1 MNKLNQKK
9 VALVTGGTGGI
20 GSAITKKLVKKN
32 YHVLVT
38 HRNKPNDFLSS
49 WLDSNMLSPEE
60 ITFVDFDITHNNN
73 TLSNLLTKFEIDVLV
88 NNAGITKDAKFLKM
102 SFEDWNAVIQTNLIA
117 LFNTTQLVAEQMVS
131 RKKGSII
138 NISSINGLK
147 GQYGQTNY
155 SASKAGVIG
164 FTKALAQELAS
175 SGVLVNAIAPG
186 YTLTPMV
193 KKLPEKIINR
203 ISEDISTG
211 QLADPDEVAETV
223 LFLCR
228 GIPSITGETI
238 SVNGGHYM
246 N

>member
-1 MNKLNQKK
+1 
-9 VALVTGGTGGI
+9 
-20 GSAITKKLVKKN
+20 
-32 YHVLVT
+32 
-38 HRNKPNDFLSS
+38 FLSS

-238 SVNGGHYM
+238 SVNGGH
-246 N
+246 